1 MHFLSKLS
9 PVLRINQALNRLPSG
24 VLTSKCSFDRY
35 YSTDKESRITQ
46 SQERSDVSTDVRPV
60 GEKIKEATKTASY
73 TGIILVGVG
82 VTGVIFYYV
91 FRELFSSNSPNSI
104 YSVALE
110 KCKNVRYN
118 YYTKF
123 KVSIG

>member
-123 KVSIG
+123 KVSID